1 MLNKTKLLNFLIVSY
16 FFLKQELI
24 NNLIPSIWFMFLLLI
39 TIISFHEFFLMSS
52 NEKRFLLKKK
62 IWILISLI
70 TLIGYK
76 FYDYGNFRL
85 DYMIQYLSYSIP
97 FLVIG
102 FYFALNKKKLNNIII
117 IGFVLIFVSYLPVIF
132 TYLSSGNYN
141 RDFLKSLIFFGKENS
156 GLIHFWPFLATSII
170 FSIIISNSYITN
182 LYYRVLLY
190 ICVSILLLFIFF
202 SGYFSGI
209 FFIIIFL
216 LSFYFF
222 NLSFF
227 SLLKK
232 FMFGG
237 FYVLSFLFL
246 ASNFSTGGI
255 SNKVNAFFELINSD
269 SFFDLTILNVLSS
282 DRLSS
287 STYSLLQ
294 FIEKPLYGHGIFLE
308 ANKNNMELIESYTA
322 ASGGHSFFIDL
333 LAFMGL
339 FAIPI
344 ILIYIFFIKN
354 AKRLTKLSVN
364 TTYYKYY
371 KSFYAI
377 LISVFISN
385 IANSWLL
392 FSAFDN
398 FIFLIAG
405 HIFGKIFL
413 IEKKLYN
420 KKPC

>member
-1 MLNKTKLLNFLIVSY
+1 MFNKTKLLNFLIVTY
-16 FFLKQELI
+16 FFLKLELI
-24 NNLIPSIWFMFLLLI
+24 NNLIPSIWFVFLLLI
-39 TIISFHEFFLMSS
+39 IIISFHQFFLMSS
-52 NEKRFLLKKK
+52 NEKRFLLKKN

-102 FYFALNKKKLNNIII
+102 YYFALNKKKLNSIII

-132 TYLSSGNYN
+132 KYLVSGNYN
-141 RDFLKSLIFFGKENS
+141 RYFLKSLIYFGKENS

-170 FSIIISNSYITN
+170 LSIIISNSYITK

-190 ICVSILLLFIFF
+190 ICVSILLLFMFF

-222 NLSFF
+222 NLKFS

-232 FMFGG
+232 FIYVG
-237 FYVLSFLFL
+237 FFVFSFLFL
-246 ASNFSTGGI
+246 AAKFSTGGI
-255 SNKVNAFFELINSD
+255 SNKVTAFFKLINSD
-269 SFFDLTILNVLSS
+269 FVFDLTILNVLSS
-282 DRLSS
+282 DRVSS
-287 STYSLLQ
+287 SAYSLLQ

-322 ASGGHSFFIDL
+322 ASGGHSFFLDL

-344 ILIYIFFIKN
+344 IFIYIFFIKN
-354 AKRLTKLSVN
+354 AKILTKLSVN
-364 TTYYKYY
+364 TAYYKYY

-398 FIFLIAG
+398 FIFLLAG
-405 HIFGKIFL
+405 NIYGQLYLHHKKI
-413 IEKKLYN
+413 N
-420 KKPC
+420 KK